1 MPVQKSL
8 TKAGPSKAI
17 LAPKA
22 LIVARR
28 ALLLADL
35 HAAVGILI
43 GDRGMEAEED
53 PKRILP

>member
-8 TKAGPSKAI
+8 TKAGPSKAM

-43 GDRGMEAEED
+43 GGMEAEED